1 VTEST
6 GVTGPTGVTTPAAGT
21 EPADTPGAAMP
32 RAGEVLRRRD
42 GGPAPLVL
50 TVLLAMVLFAATSYG
65 LLVDGAYPAPEG
77 VRPTLPATLRG
88 QDLVTLL
95 AAFALLW
102 GGLRARR
109 GSLAGHVVWL
119 AVCLYVPYTYLMYVV
134 APYNDALLVYIAAIG
149 LGLYLLLDGLFR
161 LDAAAVAPAFVDVPR
176 RDAAWF
182 LIVVAL
188 LFVTLWLTDILS
200 VWPGG
205 VPDSLFTYDIPSIV
219 HVLDLGVVLPLLVLS
234 GVMLLRGHPMGPVL
248 AAMLLVKT
256 VTLGLALLSMN
267 AFVAASGGE
276 TDPAEPVIWA
286 AVVLVSGAWLV
297 VGARRLRPVDPPWL
311 RPTLW

>member
-1 VTEST
+1 
-6 GVTGPTGVTTPAAGT
+6 
-21 EPADTPGAAMP
+21 
-32 RAGEVLRRRD
+32 
-42 GGPAPLVL
+42 
-50 TVLLAMVLFAATSYG
+50 MVLFAATTFG
-65 LLVDGAYPAPEG
+65 LFVDGAYPAPDG

-95 AAFALLW
+95 AALALLW
-102 GGLRARR
+102 GGVRARR
-109 GSLAGHVVWL
+109 GSLAGHLVWL

-149 LGLYLLLDGLFR
+149 LGLVLLLDGLFR
-161 LDAAAVAPAFVDVPR
+161 LNAAALAPAFIDAPR
-176 RDAAWF
+176 RGVAWF
-182 LIVVAL
+182 LLATAAL
-188 LFVTLWLTDILS
+188 FATLWLTDILR

-219 HVLDLGVVLPLLVLS
+219 HVLDLGIVLPLLALT

-267 AFVAASGGE
+267 AFVAASGGSI
-276 TDPAEPVIWA
+276 DPAEPVIWV
-286 AVVLVSGAWLV
+286 AVVVVAGAWLV